1 MQICVFLGSRFGN
14 RPVYSELAVEFG
26 SLIARSNIGLVYGGG
41 SVGLMGAIAMAAS
54 RAGGKVIGV
63 IPENLRNR
71 ECENIGAT
79 EIHVVD
85 TMHQR
90 KAKMAELSDAFVALP
105 GGIGTLEE
113 LFEVWTWAQLGY
125 HSKPC
130 CLLNVDGYY
139 DPLIAFTDRMV
150 SEGFLDERHRNLLL
164 VEQNSE
170 DLIHRIT
177 SFEPAVFEER
187 REFQSVPSIVLELSV
202 QEKVL

>member
-1 MQICVFLGSRFGN
+1 MRICVFLGSRFGTK
-14 RPVYSELAVEFG
+14 PVYTELAVKFG
-26 SLIARSNIGLVYGGG
+26 GLIAQNGMGLVYGGG

-63 IPENLRNR
+63 LPENLRNR
-71 ECENIGAT
+71 ERENIGAT
-79 EIHVVD
+79 EIHIVD

-130 CLLNVDGYY
+130 CLLNIDGYY
-139 DPLIAFTDRMV
+139 DPMISFIDNMIT
-150 SEGFLDERHRNLLL
+150 EGFLNKQHRDLLL
-164 VEQNSE
+164 VE
-170 DLIHRIT
+170 DDPITLIHRIANFVP
-177 SFEPAVFEER
+177 FEFEER
-187 REFQSVPSIVLELSV
+187 RELESVPSMVLDISI
-202 QEKVL
+202 Q